1 VTTIAR
7 AGSSAGAQI
16 INVSLGSRRDD
27 PRLRQAVIL
36 AEKHGCLVVAS
47 AGDSGRPEYPAVL
60 LLLVGL
66 FVLAC
71 AVGVL
76 LALRTRGNRKRW
88 PPRRPATYVPGS
100 WDQSW

>member
-1 VTTIAR
+1 MTTIAR
-7 AGSSAGAQI
+7 AGSTLTALNIPAFLLLPAGGQATA
-16 INVSLGSRRDD
+16 LPGPGSS
-27 PRLRQAVIL
+27 RL
-36 AEKHGCLVVAS
+36 
-47 AGDSGRPEYPAVL
+47 VL